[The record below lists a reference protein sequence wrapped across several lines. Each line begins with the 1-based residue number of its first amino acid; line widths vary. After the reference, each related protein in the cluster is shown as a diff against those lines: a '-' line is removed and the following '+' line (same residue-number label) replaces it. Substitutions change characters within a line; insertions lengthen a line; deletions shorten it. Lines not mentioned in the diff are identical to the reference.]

1 MQEKILKKVLLTCL
15 LLAVFLTACNNKK
28 TIQST
33 EKKQTQST
41 EQVAE
46 SKISWNQSPA
56 DIKKMKAKLKKYLKE
71 NKIKFESINY
81 EKNSY
86 DKYGIFPEDQIN
98 DKEKKYL
105 PNDVCYFLVF
115 IPEDSETANPATA
128 VFVRTNKTWKLSS
141 YYKN

>member
-1 MQEKILKKVLLTCL
+1 MKKVLITCL

-56 DIKKMKAKLKKYLKE
+56 DIKKMKAKLKKYLK
-71 NKIKFESINY
+71 
-81 EKNSY
+81 
-86 DKYGIFPEDQIN
+86 
-98 DKEKKYL
+98 
-105 PNDVCYFLVF
+105 
-115 IPEDSETANPATA
+115 
-128 VFVRTNKTWKLSS
+128 
-141 YYKN
+141 

>member
-1 MQEKILKKVLLTCL
+1 MKKVLITCL

-86 DKYGIFPEDQIN
+86 DKYGIKRKNIFLMMCAIFLFLFPKIRKRLILPQL
-98 DKEKKYL
+98 YL
-105 PNDVCYFLVF
+105 
-115 IPEDSETANPATA
+115 
-128 VFVRTNKTWKLSS
+128 
-141 YYKN
+141 

>member
-1 MQEKILKKVLLTCL
+1 MKKVLITCL

-105 PNDVCYFLVF
+105 PCLLYTSPSPRD
-115 IPEDSETANPATA
+115 
-128 VFVRTNKTWKLSS
+128 
-141 YYKN
+141 